1 LSVSAYCM
9 STYNMQKKEPKPKL
23 QTKKIKIPTKRQ
35 LAIATAFAEIRKL
48 KKQKRIR
55 NKPSLLA

>member
-1 LSVSAYCM
+1 M